1 MIDKVRKENFKN
13 MSLRELNF
21 SKGAAWVH
29 ARCASSATMD
39 EVLQALQVL
48 AHASTQAEADCS
60 IRGLFPGSDLEVLLT
75 RDLDADR
82 HEPVLAAPIRVEADA
97 LRAIGDAVRR
107 EMRATGT
114 RVMTFAVAGYGE
126 VAVHEPGARE
136 AVLLG
141 AGATLLIA

>member
-1 MIDKVRKENFKN
+1 

-29 ARCASSATMD
+29 ARCPASTTMD
-39 EVLQALQVL
+39 EVLQALQML
-48 AHASTQAEADCS
+48 AHAGAQAEVDCS
-60 IRGLFPGSDLEVLLT
+60 IRGLFPGCDLEVLLS

-82 HEPVLAAPIRVEADA
+82 HEPVLATPIRVEANA
-97 LRAIGDAVRR
+97 LRAIGEAITR

-141 AGATLLIA
+141 TATALLIA